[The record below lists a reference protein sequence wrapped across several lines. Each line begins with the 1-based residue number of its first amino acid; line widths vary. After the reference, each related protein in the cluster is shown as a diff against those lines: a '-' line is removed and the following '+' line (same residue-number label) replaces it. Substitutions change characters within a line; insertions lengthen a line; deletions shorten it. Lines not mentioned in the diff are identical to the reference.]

1 MKTIKIKIE
10 EKEEF
15 EIKVE
20 DDDLPTLLK
29 VLWAF
34 NNQ

>member
-10 EKEEF
+10 DTQEF

-20 DDDLPTLLK
+20 DNDFPTFLK
-29 VLWAF
+29 ILWAF
-34 NNQ
+34 SKQ

>member
-20 DDDLPTLLK
+20 NDDLPTLLK
-29 VLWAF
+29 VLRAF
-34 NNQ
+34 SKQ

>member
-10 EKEEF
+10 DTQEF
-15 EIKVE
+15 EIKVD

-34 NNQ
+34 SKQ

>member
-1 MKTIKIKIE
+1 MKTIKIKIDGQ
-10 EKEEF
+10 EEF

-29 VLWAF
+29 VLWVF
-34 NNQ
+34 EKQ

>member
-1 MKTIKIKIE
+1 MKNIKIKIE

-20 DDDLPTLLK
+20 DDDLSTVLK
-29 VLWAF
+29 ILWAF
-34 NNQ
+34 SK

>member
-10 EKEEF
+10 AEEEF

-29 VLWAF
+29 LLWVF
-34 NNQ
+34 SKQ

>member
-10 EKEEF
+10 DTQEF

-29 VLWAF
+29 ALWAF
-34 NNQ
+34 SKQ

>member
-10 EKEEF
+10 DTKEF

-20 DDDLPTLLK
+20 DNDLPTLLK
-29 VLWAF
+29 VL
-34 NNQ
+34 